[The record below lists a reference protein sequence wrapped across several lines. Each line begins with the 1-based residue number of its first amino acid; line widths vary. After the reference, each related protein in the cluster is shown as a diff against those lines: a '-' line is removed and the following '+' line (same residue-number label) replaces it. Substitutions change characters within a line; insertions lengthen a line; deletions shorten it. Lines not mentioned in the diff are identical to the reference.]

1 MTLNAQF
8 IKRQRRRSVN
18 NIAKMHISTKV
29 AFVALFFTL
38 LGIKTGSSLTSAD
51 LFSSMDNARGAL
63 LSFYQPNVA
72 QKRKSI
78 GSKGKLGLTGNKG
91 LDVLTKQSKLT
102 VNKVHKLTVNKVHIL
117 SVNKVHKLTVNKVQT
132 VLTGNKRRPLPT
144 TSGDTKSAV
153 KSQKPVFNNKFLEAL
168 EDIEKALAD
177 AQQVVGRVTHNAQ
190 RLRKLQDL
198 IKTAVKK
205 RSYRFARKLI
215 GEAMYTIIK
224 IKEQSTKT
232 GRGKRQTIVST
243 TNFLGNLRQ
252 SIGDAA
258 FNELLAMQG
267 QVTLM
272 FAIDKTGSMQEEIDT
287 AKKIAQSI
295 VDQNRVHPVDYIL
308 SPFSDPGKIFRFNVF
323 FPPQLR
329 SGGKGRDNR
338 PPRYP
343 PALPFFIKL

>member
-102 VNKVHKLTVNKVHIL
+102 
-117 SVNKVHKLTVNKVQT
+117 VNKVHKLTVNKVQT